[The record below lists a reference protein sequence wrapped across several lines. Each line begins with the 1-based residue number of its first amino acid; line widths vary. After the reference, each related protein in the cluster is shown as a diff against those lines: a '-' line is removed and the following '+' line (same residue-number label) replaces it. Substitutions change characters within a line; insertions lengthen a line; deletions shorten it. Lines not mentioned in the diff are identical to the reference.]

1 MRIAKE
7 AKKAR
12 ELIAYRKA
20 NQRVD
25 LFEKIIALQNIEG
38 IFDIEGIKFITQ
50 FLRGDF
56 EDQGVLNELMKD
68 QEKIVAHVT
77 EQVNLKTIYLTILC
91 LYVLREQF
99 EEEKDQWQVI
109 ARKAKTAL
117 KNAGVSN
124 PDGLTRSFSVLTCWP
139 ELPVKK

>member
-1 MRIAKE
+1 MRAAKE

-25 LFEKIIALQNIEG
+25 LFEKIISLQSIEG

-56 EDQGVLNELMKD
+56 EDPTVLNELMKD
-68 QEKIVAHVT
+68 EKNIAAHQT
-77 EQVNLKTIYLTILC
+77 EKLNLKTIYLTILC
-91 LYVLREQF
+91 LYILREQF
-99 EEEKDQWQVI
+99 EEE
-109 ARKAKTAL
+109 
-117 KNAGVSN
+117 
-124 PDGLTRSFSVLTCWP
+124 
-139 ELPVKK
+139 